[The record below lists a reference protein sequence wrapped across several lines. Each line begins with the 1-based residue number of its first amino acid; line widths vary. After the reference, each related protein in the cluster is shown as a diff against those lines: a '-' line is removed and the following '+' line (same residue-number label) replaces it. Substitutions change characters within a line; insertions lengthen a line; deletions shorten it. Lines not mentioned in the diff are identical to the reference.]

1 MLCHRDHP
9 EAPAWLN
16 DEFFRDVMRES
27 NNDSSI
33 ELTSACILRPGTSKK
48 DHYGSVMFRTTVTY
62 QSKRVTEEKFV
73 DLIMKTKPEAD
84 GLMKDL
90 LDDDGLFVVEIEMYS
105 KVLPEVTRLLKE
117 IGEEYKYPR
126 YIYGTLKPHTILI
139 LEDISGQGWVEGDL
153 INTLDDMKPIVKNV
167 AMLHAA
173 SVILESFDTTVVTK
187 FRHTMAHKFLGLEG
201 LVRKGFGDLMQ
212 LTELYPEFAQFA
224 KPLVKFQQNLR
235 DFFDSIFKP
244 TKSIQSVLIHGDCH
258 TKNLLHQLDAHGR
271 HTETILLDYQI
282 CCWTSPAIDLYY
294 MLDLIPTQ
302 EIKDNYRSE
311 LVHLYHQQYSNLLKR
326 LGFKRNIPSLQDLN
340 IELIR
345 CAGLELFH
353 YAAFMSYRFMDQC
366 AIDVEALLKGELENP
381 VTKNEEYKKIMH
393 TELTRLLHQGTLTN
407 D

>member
-1 MLCHRDHP
+1 MSCHRDQP

-33 ELTSACILRPGTSKK
+33 ELTSACILRPGTNKK
-48 DHYGSVMFRTTVTY
+48 DHYGSVMFRTTVAY
-62 QSKRVTEEKFV
+62 QSKRLADEKFV
-73 DLIMKTKPEAD
+73 DIIMKTKPEAD

-117 IGEEYKYPR
+117 IGEEY
-126 YIYGTLKPHTILI
+126 IYGTIKPHTILI

-173 SVILESFDTTVVTK
+173 SVILESSDTTVVTK

-302 EIKDNYRSE
+302 EIKDNYRYE
-311 LVHLYHQQYSNLLKR
+311 LVYLYHQQYSNLLKR